1 MTAPRRLAL
10 IPGHGWRARGGSA
23 LTWDPGAVGVSGRE
37 ADIVRALAGALQ
49 EAAPDRV
56 RVFDSLP
63 DGPGTYT
70 DRRAGAHAWLAEGGG
85 GVVLHLH
92 CNAATSPSAHYTM
105 TMHDPRSRAGAA
117 AATSLASALRVAR
130 VPDVRVVEAAR
141 PTWAHAANLVEP
153 TFAAPAGVCA
163 VLLELGFVS
172 SAVST
177 HLYSPAGL
185 RGVASAILA
194 GL

>member
-1 MTAPRRLAL
+1 MTDRRRLAL
-10 IPGHGWRARGGSA
+10 VPGHGWRARGGPA

-49 EAAPDRV
+49 QAGGDRV
-56 RVFDSLP
+56 QVCDSLP

-70 DRRAGAHAWLAEGGG
+70 DRRTRAHAWLAESGG

-92 CNAATSPSAHYTM
+92 CNGATSAEPHYTM
-105 TMHDPRSRAGAA
+105 AMHDPRSRLGAA

-130 VPDVRVVEAAR
+130 VPDVRVVEASR
-141 PTWAHAANLVEP
+141 PTWGHAANLVEP
-153 TFAAPAGVCA
+153 TWEAPAGTCA

-172 SAVST
+172 SPIST
-177 HLYSPAGL
+177 HLYANL

>member
-1 MTAPRRLAL
+1 MTARRRLAL
-10 IPGHGWRARGGSA
+10 IPGHGWRARSGPA
-23 LTWDPGAVGVSGRE
+23 LVWDPGAVGVSGRE

-49 EAAPDRV
+49 QAGGDRV

-63 DGPGTYT
+63 DGAGTYT
-70 DRRAGAHAWLAEGGG
+70 DRRTRAHAWLGVEG

-92 CNAATSPSAHYTM
+92 CNGSTSAEPHYSM
-105 TMHDPRSRAGAA
+105 TMHDPRSRLGAA

-130 VPDVRVVEAAR
+130 VPDVRVVEAGR

-153 TFAAPAGVCA
+153 TWEAPAGTCA

-172 SAVST
+172 SPASGL
-177 HLYSPAGL
+177 LYDAQGL
-185 RGVASAILA
+185 RRTASAILA

>member
-1 MTAPRRLAL
+1 MTDRRRLAL
-10 IPGHGWRARGGSA
+10 VPGHGWRARGGPA

-49 EAAPDRV
+49 GAAPDRV
-56 RVFDSLP
+56 QVFDSVP
-63 DGPGTYT
+63 DSAGTYT
-70 DRRAGAHAWLAEGGG
+70 DRRTRAHAWLGEPG

-92 CNAATSPSAHYTM
+92 CNGATSAEPHYSM
-105 TMHDPRSRAGAA
+105 AMHDPRSRLGAA

-130 VPDVRVVEAAR
+130 VPDVRVMEAGR
-141 PTWAHAANLVEP
+141 PTWDHAANLVEP
-153 TFAAPAGVCA
+153 TWAAPAGTFA

-172 SAVST
+172 APASGL
-177 HLYSPAGL
+177 LYDAQGL
-185 RGVASAILA
+185 RRVASAILA

>member
-1 MTAPRRLAL
+1 MTARRRLAV
-10 IPGHGWRARGGSA
+10 IPGHGWRARSGPA
-23 LTWDPGAVGVSGRE
+23 LVWDPGAVGLSGRE

-49 EAAPDRV
+49 QAGGDRV
-56 RVFDSLP
+56 QVCDSLP

-70 DRRAGAHAWLAEGGG
+70 DRRTRAHAWLAESGG

-92 CNAATSPSAHYTM
+92 CNGATSAEPHYSM
-105 TMHDPRSRAGAA
+105 TMHDPRSRLGAA

-130 VPDVRVVEAAR
+130 VPDERVVEAGR

-153 TFAAPAGVCA
+153 TWEAPAGTCA

-172 SAVST
+172 SPASGL
-177 HLYSPAGL
+177 LYDAQGL
-185 RGVASAILA
+185 RRTASAILA

>member
-1 MTAPRRLAL
+1 VTAPRRLAL

-85 GVVLHLH
+85 VVLHLH
-92 CNAATSPSAHYTM
+92 CN
-105 TMHDPRSRAGAA
+105 

-153 TFAAPAGVCA
+153 TWAAPAGTCA

-172 SAVST
+172 APVST

>member
-1 MTAPRRLAL
+1 
-10 IPGHGWRARGGSA
+10 
-23 LTWDPGAVGVSGRE
+23 VGLSGEE
-37 ADIVRALAGALQ
+37 ADIVRHLAIALQ
-49 EAAPDRV
+49 RAAPDRV
-56 RVFDSLP
+56 RVCDSRP

-70 DRRAGAHAWLAEGGG
+70 DRRTRAHAWLGEAG

-92 CNAATSPSAHYTM
+92 CNGATSAEPHYSM
-105 TMHDPRSRAGAA
+105 TMHDPRSRLGAA

-130 VPDVRVVEAAR
+130 VPDVRVVEAGR

-153 TFAAPAGVCA
+153 TWAAPAGTCA

-172 SAVST
+172 SPISS
-177 HLYSPAGL
+177 HLYANL

>member
-1 MTAPRRLAL
+1 MTAHRRLAL
-10 IPGHGWRARGGSA
+10 VPGHGWRARGGPA
-23 LTWDPGAVGVSGRE
+23 LVWDPGAVGLSGQE
-37 ADIVRALAGALQ
+37 AVIVRDLASALQ
-49 EAAPDRV
+49 LAAPDRV
-56 RVFDSLP
+56 RVFDSPP
-63 DGPGTYT
+63 DSAGTYT
-70 DRRAGAHAWLAEGGG
+70 DRRTRAHAWLGVEG

-92 CNAATSPSAHYTM
+92 CNGATSAQPHYSM
-105 TMHDPRSRAGAA
+105 TMHDPRSRLGAA
-117 AATSLASALRVAR
+117 AATSLASALRTAR

-153 TFAAPAGVCA
+153 TWAAPAGTCA

-172 SAVST
+172 SPVST
-177 HLYSPAGL
+177 HLYTSAGL

>member
-23 LTWDPGAVGVSGRE
+23 LTWDPGAVGVSGKE

-49 EAAPDRV
+49 ETAPDRV
-56 RVFDSLP
+56 RVFDSVP
-63 DGPGTYT
+63 DSAGTYT
-70 DRRAGAHAWLAEGGG
+70 DRRTRAHTWLAEGG

-92 CNAATSPSAHYTM
+92 CNAATSPQPHYTM
-105 TMHDPRSRAGAA
+105 TMHDPRSRLGAA
-117 AATSLASALRVAR
+117 AATSLASALRTAR

-153 TFAAPAGVCA
+153 TWAAPAGTCA

-172 SAVST
+172 APVST
-177 HLYSPAGL
+177 HLYTPAGL

>member
-10 IPGHGWRARGGSA
+10 VPGHGWRARGGSA

-49 EAAPDRV
+49 EAGPDRV
-56 RVFDSLP
+56 RVFDSVP
-63 DGPGTYT
+63 DSAGTYT
-70 DRRAGAHAWLAEGGG
+70 DRRTRAHAWLAEGG

-92 CNAATSPSAHYTM
+92 CNAATSPQPHYTM
-105 TMHDPRSRAGAA
+105 TMHDPRSRLGAA

-141 PTWAHAANLVEP
+141 PTWGHAANLVEP

-172 SAVST
+172 SPVST
-177 HLYSPAGL
+177 HLYTPAGL